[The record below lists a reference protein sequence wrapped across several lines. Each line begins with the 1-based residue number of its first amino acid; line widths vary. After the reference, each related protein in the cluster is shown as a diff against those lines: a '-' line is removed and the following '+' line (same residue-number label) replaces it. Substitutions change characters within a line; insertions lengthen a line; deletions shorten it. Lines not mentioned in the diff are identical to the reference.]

1 MLLSFL
7 SLIINIT
14 MKYSQYVLSIICFI
28 LIINTL
34 IFIYLYWG
42 NIFNIFKG
50 IGKYFT
56 KKNII
61 SGIIC
66 IIAIFLIRQSG
77 LSLLILNLVQG
88 FLPNMS
94 FPLHIEDLIS
104 SILVLIVRLSAKGMI
119 DELFKD
125 KLTNSSIG
133 VGPCGVYMTG
143 VEPETGNSLGI
154 KSSGLVGSASPG
166 GSSNPPAP
174 APSSAPAPV
183 PVPASAPV
191 PVPSSSA
198 PVPSSSSS
206 PVNSPVSGSAN
217 PSVGV
222 SSSSSG
228 LNTSSSSTGYV
239 KGSYV
244 ANRYI
249 QIFSAEAE
257 RISSEIKDLSK
268 DIKNCK
274 DDNERIRKEDELDEL
289 FGMLSMLDRETAAAT
304 RKLLGSVDTENDN
317 KRAAG
322 DDSVQN
328 SSKKR

>member
-1 MLLSFL
+1 
-7 SLIINIT
+7 
-14 MKYSQYVLSIICFI
+14 
-28 LIINTL
+28 
-34 IFIYLYWG
+34 
-42 NIFNIFKG
+42 
-50 IGKYFT
+50 
-56 KKNII
+56 
-61 SGIIC
+61 
-66 IIAIFLIRQSG
+66 
-77 LSLLILNLVQG
+77 
-88 FLPNMS
+88 
-94 FPLHIEDLIS
+94 
-104 SILVLIVRLSAKGMI
+104 MI

-133 VGPCGVYMTG
+133 AGPCGVYMTG

-154 KSSGLVGSASPG
+154 KSSGLGGSASPG
-166 GSSNPPAP
+166 GSSNPSAP
-174 APSSAPAPV
+174 APSSATAPV
-183 PVPASAPV
+183 PVPS
-191 PVPSSSA
+191 SSSA

-206 PVNSPVSGSAN
+206 PPNSPVSGSAN

-222 SSSSSG
+222 SSSSPG

-274 DDNERIRKEDELDEL
+274 DDNERVRKEDELDEL